1 MALDASRKPNR
12 FHIQLTINCDLLLN
26 RNYCRAA
33 LIKCQCRK
41 IRRTNR
47 RSRVAV
53 VFSLD
58 TMRPALTGL
67 LNLHWQ
73 LPGYQSDFCA
83 PGGAEVFE
91 FRQIKN
97 SKEYI
102 VRVFLRR
109 RPWSSSAI

>member
-1 MALDASRKPNR
+1 
-12 FHIQLTINCDLLLN
+12 
-26 RNYCRAA
+26 
-33 LIKCQCRK
+33 
-41 IRRTNR
+41 
-47 RSRVAV
+47 
-53 VFSLD
+53 
-58 TMRPALTGL
+58 MRPALTGL